1 MEWNKRYLQKASGK
15 EELYSREKLIRSLIF
30 SGLDER
36 SAASIAEE
44 VERMEGIRTTK
55 DLYEAVRR
63 TLLRINP
70 EVAARYSLKDAI
82 MRLGPTGFPFEEYMA
97 EILRKFGHK
106 VQTHQFIRG
115 RCTTHEI
122 DLLIDDEII
131 GECKYHNERGI
142 YTGLKEAMYTYM
154 RFLDIKEVKKLK
166 GVMLVTNTK
175 FSDQAIEF
183 SRCYGLDLLGWKYPP
198 GEGLEMKIEKSRMYP
213 ITVLSGLIP
222 ESEIADL
229 IKSGFVSTRDLIER
243 KAEVGNEAMRVI
255 RGLYGRN
262 KL

>member
-1 MEWNKRYLQKASGK
+1 MRYLQKASGK
-15 EELYSREKLIRSLIF
+15 EELYNREKLLRSLVL

-36 SAASIAEE
+36 SAADIAEE
-44 VERMEGIRTTK
+44 VEKIRTTREI
-55 DLYEAVRR
+55 YEAVRQI
-63 TLLRINP
+63 LLRKNP

-97 EILRKFGHK
+97 ELLRRNGHD
-106 VQTHQFIRG
+106 VLTHQFIRG

-122 DLLIDDEII
+122 DLLIDNEII

-154 RFLDIKEVKKLK
+154 RFIDIRQVRELK
-166 GVMLVTNTK
+166 GVILVTNTK

-183 SRCYGLDLLGWKYPP
+183 SGCYGLNLLGWKYPP
-198 GEGLEMKIEKSRMYP
+198 GEGLEVKIERSRMYP

-222 ESEIADL
+222 EDEIAEL
-229 IKSGFVSTRDLIER
+229 VKFGVVSTRDLIEKEVKVGD
-243 KAEVGNEAMRVI
+243 KALEVAKVLYETELNEHS
-255 RGLYGRN
+255 
-262 KL
+262 